1 MTAPQTRI
9 LRLNRIALVLV
20 LTPLALWITAMV
32 VTLALGGLG
41 CEIDE
46 GAAHACRLAGLDL
59 SDFAYSTGVFA
70 AWGGLLMLPFS
81 GGFALLWGVVRLILL
96 LALPRGG
103 TGPGPDDTRSAGTK
117 ETTDRD
123 DATT

>member
-1 MTAPQTRI
+1 MTTPPTRPAPI
-9 LRLNRIALVLV
+9 GRLNRIALVLV
-20 LTPLALWITAMV
+20 LAPLALWVTAML

-46 GAAHACRLAGLDL
+46 GSSHPCRIAGLDL

-81 GGFALLWGVVRLILL
+81 GGFALLWGMVRLILL
-96 LALPRGG
+96 LALPKSAA
-103 TGPGPDDTRSAGTK
+103 PDRPEEK
-117 ETTDRD
+117 
-123 DATT
+123 